1 MAAEVIQGL
10 GQDQKAIPPKYF
22 YDAAGSRL
30 FDAITRLPEYYLT
43 RTEVDI
49 LRANQAAI
57 AAWAR
62 PGACV
67 VEYGSGS
74 SVKVRILLDACQPA
88 AYVPVDISKDHLAKS
103 AREVFQDYPVLAVYP
118 TCADYTAPF
127 ALPPLVAGLPRVAFF
142 PGSSIGNFDPEAA
155 DAFLRNTASALN
167 SGDCFIV
174 GVDTK
179 KDRSVLLPAYND
191 DAGVTAS
198 FNRNLLLHLNAALGG
213 QLRSARFRASRRVQ
227 RRRGPHRDVLGRPP
241 RAGGNRRRRDDSVRP
256 RRIVAHR
263 EFVQIRARRIRG
275 QGGRGGVRAPRALA
289 RRAALFHGVAVARRV
304 TARSTVERV
313 ASDANQRYPAVG
325 DLGYSRGRHEDQ
337 PPPSRVVTHAERW
350 RADPVGANRH

>member
-1 MAAEVIQGL
+1 MAAEVIRGL
-10 GQDQKAIPPKYF
+10 GQAQKAIPPKYF

-43 RTEVDI
+43 RTEVGI

-62 PGACV
+62 PGTCV

-74 SVKVRILLDACQPA
+74 SAKVRILLDACQPA

-103 AREVFQDYPVLAVYP
+103 AREIFKDYPVLAVYP

-127 ALPPLVAGLPRVAFF
+127 ALPPLVDGLPRVAFF

-167 SGDCFIV
+167 GGDCFIV

-179 KDRSVLLPAYND
+179 KDRNVLLPAYND

-198 FNRNLLLHLNAALGG
+198 FNRNLLLHLNAALGANFDPRG
-213 QLRSARFRASRRVQ
+213 FEHRAVYNAAAGRIEMYLDARHEQVVTVDGETIRFAPGESLHTENSYKYA
-227 RRRGPHRDVLGRPP
+227 PD
-241 RAGGNRRRRDDSVRP
+241 
-256 RRIVAHR
+256 
-263 EFVQIRARRIRG
+263 EFVAKAEEAGFERLALWQDARRYFM
-275 QGGRGGVRAPRALA
+275 VLLL
-289 RRAALFHGVAVARRV
+289 RAA
-304 TARSTVERV
+304 
-313 ASDANQRYPAVG
+313 
-325 DLGYSRGRHEDQ
+325 
-337 PPPSRVVTHAERW
+337 
-350 RADPVGANRH
+350 